1 MARSA
6 PETVTDPEP
15 LFVPP
20 PEGPVQ
26 FTVTLLVTVDPPAA
40 SGSTCTT
47 RENAA
52 DVPPVTFAVAVHLT
66 VPVPPTAGSVPQVQ
80 PVAGGV
86 MDSNTVPVGMVWVI
100 DTPVAVLPDVF
111 FTVCANV
118 MFPPVATGF
127 GVPLTV
133 TVKGARA
140 A

>member
-1 MARSA
+1 MPRSA

-15 LFVPP
+15 LLVPP
-20 PEGPVQ
+20 PEGPVH
-26 FTVTLLVTVDPPAA
+26 FTVTLLAMVDPPTA

-47 RENAA
+47 SENAA
-52 DVPPVTFAVAVHLT
+52 DALPARPAVAVHLT

-86 MDSNTVPVGMVWVI
+86 IDSKTVPVGMVWVI

-118 MFPPVATGF
+118 MFPPVPTGF

-133 TVKGARA
+133 TGKVA
-140 A
+140 